1 MRERESQRA
10 REAESLRARVSQRGK
25 EAGSQRARNP
35 ESQKAS
41 EPEEPDSHQE
51 TNIGPGV
58 VGPMAI
64 WIILFML
71 IFYLLLPPIVDCTCT
86 GSLLQW
92 FPELTLDITDPINDH
107 DDV

>member
-1 MRERESQRA
+1 MKRPEIQKVKEPESERARKPESQRG
-10 REAESLRARVSQRGK
+10 REPASQSQSESQRGK

-41 EPEEPDSHQE
+41 EPEEPDSHHE

-86 GSLLQW
+86 GSLLQ
-92 FPELTLDITDPINDH
+92 
-107 DDV
+107 